1 MANAQVAPVPNKPVH
16 RFKINQRF
24 MYPMLATAI
33 LVTGQLSFKFLTSP
47 VGTIMGI
54 LAAIVVEIV
63 FSLIFVK
70 KLPILTSAYLSGVS
84 VGILVQATTIWP
96 YMFCAA
102 VAILSK
108 YLIRVDGRHI
118 WNPSNLGIVT
128 LLLVAPAYA
137 STLSAQAGNNYVAIA
152 GIWLVGC
159 LTINRI
165 KRFHICFTYAA
176 FFLLFAALRAVILGH
191 FVSNE
196 SFMQEAGPITGPMYQ
211 LFVFFMIT
219 DPKTT
224 VQSWKGQV
232 LVAFLVAFLENIF
245 RIYGTLASPPDGTL
259 GNIVATHAPYFALTI
274 MGPTALL
281 LEIRSKRVAK
291 RLQLAVQQA

>member
-1 MANAQVAPVPNKPVH
+1 
-16 RFKINQRF
+16 

-33 LVTGQLSFKFLTSP
+33 LITGQISFKFLTSP
-47 VGTIMGI
+47 VGTLMGI
-54 LAAIVVEIV
+54 LAAIALEIV

-70 KLPILTSAYLSGVS
+70 KLPMLTSAYLSGIS

-108 YLIRVDGRHI
+108 YLIRLDGKHI

-137 STLSAQAGNNYVAIA
+137 STLGAQAGNNYVAVA
-152 GIWLVGC
+152 GIWIVGF

-165 KRFHICFTYAA
+165 KRFHSCFTYAVC
-176 FFLLFAALRAVILGH
+176 FLGFAALRAFILGH
-191 FVSNE
+191 YVPNE
-196 SFMQEAGPITGPMYQ
+196 SFMQEAAPITGPMYQ
-211 LFVFFMIT
+211 LFTFFMIT

-224 VQSWKGQV
+224 VKSWKGQV
-232 LVAFLVAFLENIF
+232 LVAFLVAFLENAF
-245 RIYGTLASPPDGTL
+245 RMYGTLASPPDGTL
-259 GNIVATHAPYFALTI
+259 GNIVATHAPYFALTL

-281 LEIRSKRVAK
+281 LEIRSRRAAKRVA
-291 RLQLAVQQA
+291 LVVQQA